1 MTLPKTYLTERF
13 TQALDYAVFHHKNQ
27 PRKGTDITYISHPL
41 GVASIVLEAGGS
53 EDEAIAGLLHDV
65 PEDCGGQVRL
75 DEIKSMFGDNV
86 ARIVEAC
93 SDTLVEDRSTKPA
106 WIVRKQGHL
115 DHLKQN
121 ADKSILLVTAADKLH
136 NARAIAA
143 DKQVMKS
150 AIWTRFISE
159 EKDFDKKR
167 QLVLWYYNEVLK
179 LVEATPVEN
188 EVDKN
193 VIASLKLTIAVMESQ
208 D

>member
-1 MTLPKTYLTERF
+1 
-13 TQALDYAVFHHKNQ
+13 
-27 PRKGTDITYISHPL
+27 
-41 GVASIVLEAGGS
+41 VASIILEAGGS

-167 QLVLWYYNEVLK
+167 QLVLWYYNEVLN
-179 LVEATPVEN
+179 LVETTPVEN

>member
-1 MTLPKTYLTERF
+1 MKPKTYLTERF
-13 TQALDYAVFHHKNQ
+13 TKALEYAVMHHKEQ
-27 PRKGTDITYISHPL
+27 VRKQTDITYISHPL

-75 DEIKSMFGDNV
+75 DEIKVIFGDNV
-86 ARIVEAC
+86 ARIVDAC

-115 DHLKQN
+115 DHLKRN

-150 AIWTRFISE
+150 AIWARFISE
-159 EKDFDKKR
+159 EADVDKKR

-179 LVEATPVEN
+179 LVETTPVEN